1 LETPSFNRMM
11 AAMATTEVP
20 FSGAE
25 PSTAGEI
32 DRLTLEACRRG
43 DRAAFRRF
51 MLAYQRVVFAYL
63 SRLLGRGPHVEDLA
77 QETFLRAFRAFPRFE
92 PSSARTSTWLLTIAR
107 NCALDARKRRTIPTT
122 SLDDIEVEAHG
133 TPETE
138 RLRGELGLA
147 IERAAHTLPDEQRE
161 ALVLAE
167 LHGLSLDEISAVTST
182 PSSTVKTRLFRA
194 RERLRALLAPLFQDS
209 P

>member
-1 LETPSFNRMM
+1 
-11 AAMATTEVP
+11 MATTEVP
-20 FSGAE
+20 FSRADSPPE
-25 PSTAGEI
+25 GEV
-32 DRLTLEACRRG
+32 DRFTLEACRRG

-51 MLAYQRVVFAYL
+51 VLCYQRLVFAYL

-77 QETFLRAFRAFPRFE
+77 QETFLRAYRAFPRFE
-92 PSSARTSTWLLTIAR
+92 PGAARTSTWLLTIAR
-107 NCALDARKRRTIPTT
+107 NCALDARKRRALPTT
-122 SLDDIEVEAHG
+122 SLDEIEEEASS

-138 RLRGELGLA
+138 QQRSELGQAL
-147 IERAAHTLPDEQRE
+147 ERAALSLPEEQRE

-167 LHGLSLDEISAVTST
+167 IHGLSLDEIGAVTAT
-182 PSSTVKTRLFRA
+182 PTSTVKTRLFRA

>member
-1 LETPSFNRMM
+1 M
-11 AAMATTEVP
+11 AAMATAEVP
-20 FSGAE
+20 LSREE
-25 PSTAGEI
+25 PSISGEI
-32 DRLTLEACRRG
+32 DRFTLEACRRG

-51 MLAYQRVVFAYL
+51 VLCYQRPVFAYL

-92 PSSARTSTWLLTIAR
+92 PSEARTSTWLLTIAR
-107 NCALDARKRRTIPTT
+107 NCALDARKRRALPT
-122 SLDDIEVEAHG
+122 SPLHEVEVEAHG

-138 RLRGELGLA
+138 HHRGEIGLA
-147 IERAAHTLPDEQRE
+147 IERAAHALPDEQRE

-167 LHGLSLDEISAVTST
+167 IHGLSLDEISSVTST
-182 PSSTVKTRLFRA
+182 PTSTVKTRLFRA
-194 RERLRALLAPLFQDS
+194 RERLRALLAPLFQES